1 MATVARV
8 PASFDRRALRRAAH
22 RHRRLLAAGLA
33 AGALAATLGVLAPDP
48 PASTLVVVAAHDL
61 AAGSTLAASDLR
73 TARLPSAVAP
83 DGVTAGS
90 APLIGRV
97 LATGARRGEPIT
109 DVRLV
114 GSGALA
120 LGPGLVGAP
129 VRLADAGTAALL
141 TTGAV
146 VDVLAAEAA
155 DPVGGDLP
163 TALDGVTAEPAERGS
178 ARVVARSARVVV
190 VPDAGPAVAEGSL
203 VVLAVTPDVALE
215 LARAAVST
223 RLSVV
228 LRG

>member
-1 MATVARV
+1 V
-8 PASFDRRALRRAAH
+8 PASYDRRVLRRAVH
-22 RHRRLLAAGLA
+22 RYRRLLAAGLT
-33 AGALAATLGVLAPDP
+33 AGAVAAALGVLAPDP
-48 PASTLVVVAAHDL
+48 PASALVVVAAHDL

-83 DGVTAGS
+83 DGVAAGTE
-90 APLIGRV
+90 PLIGRV

-155 DPVGGDLP
+155 DPIGGDLP
-163 TALDGVTAEPAERGS
+163 TALDGVAAEPAERGS